1 MRILMRLCGAAL
13 LVVMIPLMANAQ
25 DAARARGNL
34 LTTDNSEG
42 VLMLNSGRIVSG
54 KLKQISTGYLVAS
67 RSGYISV
74 DRDDIRFAAN
84 DLGELYLLQ
93 KRELKDPSIA
103 EQMKL
108 AEWCCTQKLN
118 AFAAKELL
126 AVLNRDPSNE
136 HARKLLARLDDD
148 QQRAPATPTANR
160 DSSGKKLADDEARS
174 LAGLKG
180 ATAERFSSSIQPLL
194 HNKCGNAK
202 CHGPSADH
210 EFRLTRG
217 SPGAGHHRIYAER
230 NLAAVM
236 KYVDLDRPQGSKILK
251 IADGAHAGQT
261 MFSGHQGAE
270 QRKLLT
276 DWVLQAA
283 KDLNPKSANPAPVS
297 VFAGNSDKAP
307 ATREA
312 KPESRP
318 ISAEPEKTA
327 SSKSISDP
335 QALLTDT
342 EKSNFRKVLDAAESD
357 AFDPE
362 EFNRRTT
369 P

>member
-1 MRILMRLCGAAL
+1 MKTLMRLCGAAL
-13 LVVMIPLMANAQ
+13 LLVMMSLMTNAQ
-25 DAARARGNL
+25 DASRARGNL
-34 LTTDNSEG
+34 LTADNSEG

-67 RSGYISV
+67 RSGYIAV

-103 EQMKL
+103 EQIKL

-148 QQRAPATPTANR
+148 QQRTPSVTTPSR
-160 DSSGKKLADDEARS
+160 DSNNKKLADDEARS

-180 ATAERFSSSIQPLL
+180 TTAERFSSSIQPLL

-202 CHGPSADH
+202 CHGPNADH

-230 NLAAVM
+230 NLAAVL
-236 KYVDLDRPQGSKILK
+236 KHVDLDRPQDSKILR

-276 DWVLQAA
+276 DWVMQAV
-283 KDLNPKSANPAPVS
+283 KDLNPKSGNPPPAN
-297 VFAGNSDKAP
+297 VFAGNSAKAS
-307 ATREA
+307 ATTEP
-312 KPESRP
+312 KPEPRP
-318 ISAEPEKTA
+318 IPAEPEKSA
-327 SSKSISDP
+327 SSKSVTDP
-335 QALLTDT
+335 QALLTEA
-342 EKSNFRKVLDAAESD
+342 EKSNFRKVLESAEND

-362 EFNRRTT
+362 EFNRRSA